1 MNDSHGFPWYTIP
14 MVTITVGRWFTSLVV
29 AMPKGPWISR
39 RKRTKGRKWRREV
52 TRSFG
57 TENNQEINMQ
67 GGPFQRSLNG
77 VTGGALLNFL
87 AENKWPNWSFSLAFL
102 GNWWPFWDGELR
114 SRDPFRSKVGMVTET
129 KKSGMKFG
137 HDLNHLVFASGLGF
151 AKFETRPSLPPLR
164 EVRATERR
172 RGSGRH
178 GLWCGGRPNVVPDRK
193 IGSEV

>member
-137 HDLNHLVFASGLGF
+137 HDLNHLEVVVSKKRVCWFFLPRKLGKWKSQCDEF
-151 AKFETRPSLPPLR
+151 FFFLAGAESFT
-164 EVRATERR
+164 
-172 RGSGRH
+172 
-178 GLWCGGRPNVVPDRK
+178 
-193 IGSEV
+193 